1 MMKPY
6 LVLTR
11 LGRIRRL
18 RKVVVHALKEYDLQ
32 VDSIRFLTIETN
44 TMFEVGTVDGR
55 KYVMRIYSDEE
66 TTLRENQAEMFWL
79 DALIRD
85 TDLKVTEPV
94 KRRDGKYISI
104 VSVPGVPPE
113 RRCVLFK
120 WIPGKPLEDS
130 LTSEYYLKYGQILA
144 KLHNHAS
151 YLNPLPSN
159 INPKRWDRVFF
170 YPDEPVV
177 YNTPEYCHLF
187 PKERIEILNQVI
199 TRADD
204 LFNRL
209 FSDQDN
215 LILIHGDLHYW
226 NIHYHKGELYVID
239 FEDINLV
246 TRSRISLSCSP
257 TVGIGMIIRI

>member
-170 YPDEPVV
+170 YPDEP
-177 YNTPEYCHLF
+177 
-187 PKERIEILNQVI
+187 LNIATCFQK
-199 TRADD
+199 RG
-204 LFNRL
+204 LKF
-209 FSDQDN
+209 
-215 LILIHGDLHYW
+215 
-226 NIHYHKGELYVID
+226 
-239 FEDINLV
+239 
-246 TRSRISLSCSP
+246 
-257 TVGIGMIIRI
+257 